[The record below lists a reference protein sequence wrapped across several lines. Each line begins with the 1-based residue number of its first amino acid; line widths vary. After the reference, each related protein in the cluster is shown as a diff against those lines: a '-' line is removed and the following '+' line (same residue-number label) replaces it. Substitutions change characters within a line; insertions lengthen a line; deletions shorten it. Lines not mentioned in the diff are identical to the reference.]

1 MSSTNSAV
9 DEFVDCVIDLLSTV
23 ELVDDTWMVDASWL
37 DVHSLLHASQLLC
50 SDSISLIFFD

>member
-37 DVHSLLHASQLLC
+37 DVHYYMPVNCYAQTPLV
-50 SDSISLIFFD
+50 